1 MKKILISTF
10 LFFIS
15 LTYAQK
21 LKDEKYIYDFMSEII
36 IQQKLDLKNG
46 LETEL
51 EKSASESLNDDDFLK
66 SLLIDNKDI
75 NEGKDIMKDTFY
87 YSYPEKCL
95 TQKEINSM
103 LNSKKKLKD
112 FKWDNSF
119 LGFRKENKK
128 NKYSFSLPLFSSDRT
143 KAIIMIKY
151 TCPGLCGSAQTI
163 LFKKENGNWGSH
175 IVAAWWY

>member
-1 MKKILISTF
+1 MKTTLILTF
-10 LFFIS
+10 LFV
-15 LTYAQK
+15 LPMTHAQK
-21 LKDEKYIYDFMSEII
+21 PNDEKYIYDFMREII

-46 LETEL
+46 LETEI
-51 EKSASESLNDDDFLK
+51 EKSANASLNDDEFLK

-87 YSYPEKCL
+87 YSFPEKCL

-103 LNSKKKLKD
+103 LNSKKQLKN
-112 FKWDNSF
+112 FKWNNSF
-119 LGFRKENKK
+119 LGFNKENKK

-151 TCPGLCGSAQTI
+151 TCPGLCGSGQTI
-163 LFKKENGNWGSH
+163 LFKKENGIWASQILGM
-175 IVAAWWY
+175 WYY